1 MRDKALNGEYSS
13 PELEVIE
20 AVTPPESKTTYTYTP
35 FSYRKGRNYHHG
47 LGGC

>member
-20 AVTPPESKTTYTYTP
+20 AVSLKVICQSDEAPDFIEGWE
-35 FSYRKGRNYHHG
+35 FDF
-47 LGGC
+47 